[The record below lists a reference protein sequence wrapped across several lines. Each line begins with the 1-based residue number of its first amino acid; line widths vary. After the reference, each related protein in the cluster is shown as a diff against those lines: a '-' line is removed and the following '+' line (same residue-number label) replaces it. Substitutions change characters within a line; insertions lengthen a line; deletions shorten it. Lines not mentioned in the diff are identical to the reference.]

1 MRDRAFSLPPALYIH
16 APFCRRKCHYC
27 DFASVPL
34 EADLVK
40 RYLSALKREAEREL
54 ASWPAGWE
62 VPSIYIGGGTPT
74 ALEPEDLEAVLAV
87 AALFPRAAGA
97 EWTVEA
103 NPGTLDPAKL
113 ALLAGAGVNRLSL
126 GVQSFDDDLLSFLG
140 RIHTAREA
148 EEAWDMARS
157 AGFSNLNLDLIY
169 AIPGQTLGA
178 WRRTL
183 KRALSLQP
191 EHLSAYSLSI
201 EPGTEFGRRAEAGSL
216 KPVAEELDLSMYR
229 AAQELLGEAGLKQ
242 YEISNFARPGLECRH
257 NLVYWR
263 NEPYLGLGPAATSYL
278 SGVRRTNREDVG
290 EYIRALAAGEDPT
303 AAREVATL
311 ELGMA
316 ETVILGLRLTEGIA
330 WERFYDRF
338 GCDLRDVF
346 ADSIRRLTRAGLVEA
361 DVQGL
366 RLTPRGLPVANRVFQ
381 EFLP

>member
-16 APFCRRKCHYC
+16 VPFCRRKCHYC

-40 RYLSALKREAEREL
+40 RYLGALKREAEREL

-87 AALFPRAAGA
+87 AALFPRAPGA

-103 NPGTLDPAKL
+103 NPGTLDRAKL
-113 ALLAGAGVNRLSL
+113 ALLAAAGVNRLSL

-140 RIHTAREA
+140 RVHTAREA

-183 KRALSLQP
+183 KRAVSLQP

-242 YEISNFARPGLECRH
+242 YEISNFARPGFECRH

-290 EYIRALAAGEDPT
+290 EYVRALTAGEDPT

-330 WERFYDRF
+330 WERFYGRF
-338 GCDLRDVF
+338 GRDLRDVF
-346 ADSIRRLTRAGLVEA
+346 ADPIRRLTRAGLVEA
-361 DVQGL
+361 DAQGL